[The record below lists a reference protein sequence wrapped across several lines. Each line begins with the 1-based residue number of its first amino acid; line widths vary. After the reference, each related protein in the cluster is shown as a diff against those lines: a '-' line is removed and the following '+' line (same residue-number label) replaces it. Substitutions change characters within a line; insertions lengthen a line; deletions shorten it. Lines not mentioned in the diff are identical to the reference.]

1 MKKQISTLQTVLT
14 VISVVAILLSNIVVN
29 KQIQLPFGIT
39 VSGGLF
45 VFPIS
50 YILSDLFSEVY
61 GYKWSRFTCYLT
73 FALNLFMVLVFT
85 LVLKA
90 PSATYFENQVAFELV
105 LGNTPRI
112 LIASLSAF
120 VLGDWVNDKV
130 FQQMQNK
137 HKGIEGFT
145 KRAFI
150 SSVCGG
156 LVDTSIFGILAFA
169 GVLSIKD
176 IIIIN
181 VAETVLKLIYELMV
195 LPLTKKLTIM
205 TLNYEKRA

>member
-1 MKKQISTLQTVLT
+1 MNKKISTLQCVLT
-14 VISVVAILLSNIVVN
+14 VVSVASILLSNIVVG
-29 KQIQLPFGIT
+29 KQIQLPLGIT

-73 FALNLFMVLVFT
+73 FALNLFMVTVFT
-85 LVLKA
+85 LVLKS
-90 PSATYFENQVAFELV
+90 PSASYFENQAAFEIV

-112 LIASLSAF
+112 LLASLIAYI
-120 VLGDWVNDKV
+120 LGDYVNDRIFRRMK
-130 FQQMQNK
+130 NK
-137 HKGIEGFT
+137 HSGIDGFLS
-145 KRAFI
+145 RAFI

-156 LVDTSIFGILAFA
+156 LVDTTVFGLIAFI

-181 VAETVLKLIYELMV
+181 VAETVLKLVYELLV
-195 LPLTKKLTIM
+195 LPLTKRLTVATIK
-205 TLNYEKRA
+205 YENEA